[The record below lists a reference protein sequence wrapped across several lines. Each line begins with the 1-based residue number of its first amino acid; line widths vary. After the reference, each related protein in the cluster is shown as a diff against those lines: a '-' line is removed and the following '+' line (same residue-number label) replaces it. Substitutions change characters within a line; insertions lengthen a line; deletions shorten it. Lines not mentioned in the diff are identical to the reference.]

1 MKMLKTL
8 QFQFLKINTIGMNKR
23 LLWQWIDDTF
33 NRFDDDRIKEIGP
46 NLACAEWLMKNGAQV
61 RWKGCKE
68 FVSHYNC
75 LPNITSCNLGQ
86 FLIEQVYAGKEASI
100 SHIGFDYFK
109 NCKNISE
116 VEFVGCHT
124 IDNEALSKLN
134 ILKDYLTN
142 LKINGC
148 INVSDQGIKSLE
160 QLQALKYLELKNLQF
175 LSEPEATIDHLKIK
189 LPECNIQ
196 YYNE

>member
-1 MKMLKTL
+1 MLFCK
-8 QFQFLKINTIGMNKR
+8 KS
-23 LLWQWIDDTF
+23 
-33 NRFDDDRIKEIGP
+33 FDDDRIKEIGP

-68 FVSHYNC
+68 FVSHYDC
-75 LPNITSCNLGQ
+75 LPSVTSSNLGQ

-100 SHIGFDYFK
+100 SHIGFSYFE

-116 VEFVGCHT
+116 IEFIGCNT
-124 IDNEALSKLN
+124 IDNEALNKLN

-148 INVSDQGIKSLE
+148 LNVSEGIMSLE
-160 QLQALKYLELKNLQF
+160 QLKALKYLELKNLQF
-175 LSEPEATIDHLKIK
+175 LIKPEAAIGHLKTK

-196 YYNE
+196 YNE